1 MKRIVLSVLTAAIA
15 ATVATAAFANQAP
28 DVNRRAAH
36 QRHRI
41 VEGRRCGA
49 LTRGESRR
57 LMRGQRH
64 LARMERRARADG
76 VVTPREHRRLER
88 GLDRQSARIW
98 RLKHNARHARVASTS
113 RTLSASASRANGF

>member
-1 MKRIVLSVLTAAIA
+1 MKRIVLSVLMAAFA
-15 ATVATAAFANQAP
+15 VSLATAAFANQAP
-28 DVNRRAAH
+28 NVDRR
-36 QRHRI
+36 QMLERHRI
-41 VEGRRCGA
+41 AQGRRCGA
-49 LTRGESRR
+49 LTRGESAR

-76 VVTPREHRRLER
+76 FVTRREHRRLER

-98 RLKHNARHARVASTS
+98 RLKHYARHARVASTS